1 MIRFTTYSLD
11 ETHALGQRIGKSFS
25 NAMVIALTGDL
36 GCGKT
41 ALVQGIAKGLDISD
55 DYYIT
60 SPTYTFIN
68 EYPGRYPLFHVDL
81 YRVEHSDDLENI
93 GFDEILMDDAIVA
106 VEWADKLPK
115 DFLKEHLHVCFETLD
130 YTCRKIT
137 ITPCGSKAVEV
148 IDQLKSM
155 KEIKWD

>member
-1 MIRFTTYSLD
+1 
-11 ETHALGQRIGKSFS
+11 
-25 NAMVIALTGDL
+25 MVIALTGDL

-81 YRVEHSDDLENI
+81 LPRLSIPMIWKISV
-93 GFDEILMDDAIVA
+93 FDEILMDDAIVA

-130 YTCRKIT
+130 DTCRKIT
-137 ITPCGSKAVEV
+137 ITPRGSKAVEV

>member
-1 MIRFTTYSLD
+1 MRVTTHCLD
-11 ETHALGQRIGKSFS
+11 ETDALGQRIGKSFS

-36 GCGKT
+36 GSGKT
-41 ALVQGIAKGLDISD
+41 SLVQGIARGLDISD

-60 SPTYTFIN
+60 SPTYTLIN

-81 YRVEHSDDLENI
+81 YRVEDSDDLENI
-93 GFDEILMDDAIVA
+93 GFDEILTYDAIVA

-115 DFLKEHLHVCFETLD
+115 NFLKGHLHVYFETLCD
-130 YTCRKIT
+130 TCRKIT
-137 ITPCGSKAVEV
+137 ITPYGSKAVEV
-148 IDQLKSM
+148 IAKLKRM